1 MTPRILLVFEA
12 TFEPT
17 LNMITKD
24 FTEFPEN
31 RTGFYNLLRAI
42 NANCFP
48 GKIYICVHLQ
58 ALTLYYQLYLNS
70 RLTNSNCLL
79 TALCGGSST
88 RCVI

>member
-17 LNMITKD
+17 LNMITND

-42 NANCFP
+42 NAKCFP
-48 GKIYICVHLQ
+48 GINLYMPIYASAYLLIKFSFIG
-58 ALTLYYQLYLNS
+58 ALT
-70 RLTNSNCLL
+70 
-79 TALCGGSST
+79 
-88 RCVI
+88 